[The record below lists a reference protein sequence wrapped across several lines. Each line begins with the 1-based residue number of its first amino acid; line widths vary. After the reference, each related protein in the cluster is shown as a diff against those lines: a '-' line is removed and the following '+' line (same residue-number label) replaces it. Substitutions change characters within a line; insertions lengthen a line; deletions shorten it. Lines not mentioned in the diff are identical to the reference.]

1 MAIQIT
7 QDPINQFM
15 DNLPQYALDLRR
27 QDEQK
32 RQFNANLDLRLKAEA
47 RAQEIYDI
55 NKTRA
60 EMRSDI
66 FESRYEAQRINRENK
81 ANLNEFIKDNAELYD
96 DWSDYQKNTQA
107 LTDSGI
113 PGSNIIAG
121 FRQKSFEDF
130 LTMKDRERPGIGS
143 KFLSIPFPSQD
154 TTPYGDL
161 RDEFVDLNEKA
172 IAIERPKAIDFN
184 DYPDVILDESLISYA
199 FENQALNMRNNE
211 LIDDISGAFGY
222 PGPYDPYSQTTGTQ
236 RSR

>member
-32 RQFNANLDLRLKAEA
+32 RQFNENLALRKAAEA
-47 RAQEIYDI
+47 REQEVYNI

-66 FESRYEAQRINRENK
+66 YESRYEAQRINRENK

-161 RDEFVDLNEKA
+161 RDEFVETVAKERWA
-172 IAIERPKAIDFN
+172 ICKPCDSNGDNCAVPGTG
-184 DYPDVILDESLISYA
+184 PDDCVWASDCNCCGNVY
-199 FENQALNMRNNE
+199 
-211 LIDDISGAFGY
+211 Y
-222 PGPYDPYSQTTGTQ
+222 
-236 RSR
+236 